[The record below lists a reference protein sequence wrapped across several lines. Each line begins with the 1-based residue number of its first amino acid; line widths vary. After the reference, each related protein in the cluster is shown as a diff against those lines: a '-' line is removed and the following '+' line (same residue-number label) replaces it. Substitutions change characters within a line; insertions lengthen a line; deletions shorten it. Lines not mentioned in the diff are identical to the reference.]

1 MKIGRLLPLAGFALA
16 TLVWGDGSRAEKLP
30 AYFGDA
36 KPVFG
41 GSIVYAIESDIPT
54 LDPHITFGGSNKRV
68 VFSVFE
74 GLVKRDRANID
85 FNATPFKS
93 PPIVGALAESW
104 EELDGGTRYRFHL
117 RKGVKF
123 HDGTPFNADAVVF
136 NFRRII
142 DPTFKYYYERA
153 SALKKGPLQ
162 FVKSVDK
169 VDDNTVDFVLT
180 RPWSVFLSQLGGW
193 LAPGLPLI
201 MSPKSIEQY
210 GNEGVNAHPSGT
222 GPFKITAIEPGV
234 KIVAERNADYWNGP
248 QPYLDRITYVVMPE
262 QSTRVFALERGEVD
276 IIAQLSPDSI
286 ERLKSEG
293 FTDVVSPLS
302 NQMWYMA
309 VNVSK
314 PPFNDVRVRQAINYA
329 INRKAIADK
338 LLKGI
343 CIPSDDIV
351 FPTSPLYS
359 ATEHYSYDP
368 AKAKELLAAAGYPNG
383 FSTKIRVPT
392 SGSSMLSPVP
402 MAEWIQRDLSK
413 VGVKMEI
420 VSNDWVTYLGFWL
433 KGLQPDEGFNVMSWA
448 SDYDDFW
455 GVDLFGKGAFG
466 NTGHVDDKTIDEGYV
481 KYQAA
486 MTEKEQNEIAAGIF
500 KDVLDQ
506 AYTVP
511 ICSEKINLLTSPRL
525 KGVLPLTD
533 PGHLTQFWWVTK

>member
-1 MKIGRLLPLAGFALA
+1 VAGLALA
-16 TLVWGDGSRAEKLP
+16 ALVWSGSRAEQLP

-41 GSIVYAIESDIPT
+41 GSIVYGIESDIPT
-54 LDPHITFGGSNKRV
+54 FDPHITFGGSNKRV

-85 FNATPFKS
+85 FKATPFKS
-93 PPIVGALAESW
+93 PPIVGGLAESW

-123 HDGTPFNADAVVF
+123 HDGTSFNADAVVF

-142 DPTFKYYYERA
+142 DPTFKYYYARA
-153 SALKKGPLQ
+153 SALKNGPLK
-162 FVKSVDK
+162 FLKSVDK

-180 RPWSVFLSQLGGW
+180 RPWSVFLSQLSGW

-234 KIVAERNADYWNGP
+234 KIVAERNANYWNGP

-262 QSTRVFALERGEVD
+262 QSTRVFALERNEVD
-276 IIAQLSPDSI
+276 IITQLSPDNI
-286 ERLKSEG
+286 ERLKGEG
-293 FTDVVSPLS
+293 YSVVESPIS

-309 VNVSK
+309 INVGK
-314 PPFNDVRVRQAINYA
+314 PPLNDVRVRQAINYA
-329 INRKAIADK
+329 INRKAIAEK

-343 CIPSDDIV
+343 CIPSDNIV

-359 ATEHYSYDP
+359 TTEHYTYDP

-392 SGSSMLSPVP
+392 SGSSMLVPVP
-402 MAEWIQRDLSK
+402 MAEWIQRDLAK
-413 VGVKMEI
+413 VGIKMQI

-433 KGLQPDEGFNVMSWA
+433 KGLQADEGFNVMSWA

-455 GVDLFGKGAFG
+455 GIDLFGKGAFG
-466 NTGHVDDKTIDEGYV
+466 NTGHVDDKLIDDAYV

-486 MTEKEQNEIAAGIF
+486 MTEKDQNEIAGGIF
-500 KDVLDQ
+500 NEVLDQ

-511 ICSEKINLLTSPRL
+511 ICSEKINILTSPRL

-533 PGHLTQFWWVTK
+533 PGHLTQFWWVEK